1 MLQGRNVCSNPDE
14 LLLRQFKDSLAR
26 STTSV
31 TSFQDFS
38 EFRQRKAD
46 PKCSLNDVNPLNR
59 ALGIYPITRRTPHSL
74 RQHADLFVMS
84 NRVWTDSGRFREC
97 PGMESLY
104 VVTHL
109 SSMDP
114 RMHSSVKHFYG
125 QLAATGW
132 LVDVNRWDEKAGL
145 LTGCGVRSQ
154 VIDVLEAQIKRRPA
168 MKKVSTAVTKQR
180 RNFSQPKRT
189 IGLDLGDRNSWYC
202 VLDEGGQIRLEQR
215 VRTNAKALREVFGEM
230 PRSRIALET
239 GTHSPWISRL
249 LNDLGHE
256 VIVANARKV
265 RLIGESRKK
274 DDRLDAQTLA
284 RLARIDSVLLC
295 PVKHR
300 SAQAQADLT
309 VIRARAALVRARTGL
324 VNSARSL
331 AKSYG
336 ERLRGC
342 NVRNM
347 NPEKAES
354 LSPELQ
360 VALEPLLHAI
370 ESLSERIVEYNDR
383 IGALAEQRYPQ
394 VELLKQIKGVGTLIA
409 LTFLLTLEDPH
420 RFRKSRDVGCYLG
433 LQPGRRN
440 SGQSEPQMHISKEGD
455 PYLRTLLVQGA
466 QHILGPFGVDC
477 DLRRW
482 GLKLAERGGKSCKKR
497 AIVATAR
504 KLAVLLH
511 HLWVSGE
518 VYEPLHNSSRA
529 TVAAAA

>member
-1 MLQGRNVCSNPDE
+1 
-14 LLLRQFKDSLAR
+14 
-26 STTSV
+26 
-31 TSFQDFS
+31 
-38 EFRQRKAD
+38 
-46 PKCSLNDVNPLNR
+46 
-59 ALGIYPITRRTPHSL
+59 
-74 RQHADLFVMS
+74 
-84 NRVWTDSGRFREC
+84 
-97 PGMESLY
+97 
-104 VVTHL
+104 
-109 SSMDP
+109 
-114 RMHSSVKHFYG
+114 
-125 QLAATGW
+125 
-132 LVDVNRWDEKAGL
+132 
-145 LTGCGVRSQ
+145 
-154 VIDVLEAQIKRRPA
+154 
-168 MKKVSTAVTKQR
+168 MKKVSTVAAKPSKKIFQQKLTV
-180 RNFSQPKRT
+180 
-189 IGLDLGDRNSWYC
+189 GLDLGDRNSCYC
-202 VLDEGGQIRLEQR
+202 VLDECGQIQLEQR

-230 PRSRIALET
+230 PHKRIALEI

-249 LNDLGHE
+249 LSELGHE

-284 RLARIDSVLLC
+284 RLARIDPKLLY

-300 SAQAQADLT
+300 SAQAQADLMM
-309 VIRARAALVRARTGL
+309 IRARAGLVRARTGL
-324 VNSARSL
+324 VNTARGL

-347 NPEKAES
+347 NAEKAEG

-360 VALEPLLHAI
+360 MALEPLLACI
-370 ESLSERIVEYNDR
+370 ESLSEQIREYNER
-383 IGALAEQRYPQ
+383 IEKLAQDSYPQ
-394 VELLKQIKGVGTLIA
+394 VALLKQIKGVGTLIA

-440 SGQSEPQMHISKEGD
+440 SGRSEPQMHISKEGD

-477 DLRRW
+477 DLRSW
-482 GLKLAERGGKSCKKR
+482 GLKLAERGGRNGKKR

-518 VYEPLHNSSRA
+518 VYEPLHNNRGT

>member
-1 MLQGRNVCSNPDE
+1 
-14 LLLRQFKDSLAR
+14 
-26 STTSV
+26 
-31 TSFQDFS
+31 
-38 EFRQRKAD
+38 
-46 PKCSLNDVNPLNR
+46 
-59 ALGIYPITRRTPHSL
+59 
-74 RQHADLFVMS
+74 
-84 NRVWTDSGRFREC
+84 
-97 PGMESLY
+97 
-104 VVTHL
+104 
-109 SSMDP
+109 
-114 RMHSSVKHFYG
+114 
-125 QLAATGW
+125 
-132 LVDVNRWDEKAGL
+132 
-145 LTGCGVRSQ
+145 
-154 VIDVLEAQIKRRPA
+154 
-168 MKKVSTAVTKQR
+168 MKKISTVATKQAK
-180 RNFSQPKRT
+180 NFLPQKLT
-189 IGLDLGDRNSWYC
+189 VGLDLGDRWSWYC
-202 VLDEGGQIRLEQR
+202 VLDEAGKIRLEQR
-215 VRTNAKALREVFGEM
+215 VSTSPKAMGEVFGGM
-230 PRSRIALET
+230 PRSRIALEI

-249 LNDLGHE
+249 LSELGHE

-265 RLIGESRKK
+265 RLIAESRKK

-284 RLARIDSVLLC
+284 RLARIDPELLY

-300 SAQAQADLT
+300 SLQGQADLT
-309 VIRARAALVRARTGL
+309 VIRARAGLVRARTAL
-324 VNSARSL
+324 VNTVRGL

-347 NPEKAES
+347 NPEKAKG

-360 VALEPLLHAI
+360 RALEPLLAAI
-370 ESLSERIVEYNDR
+370 ESLSERIVEYNER
-383 IGALAEQRYPQ
+383 IESLAQQSYPQ
-394 VELLKQIKGVGTLIA
+394 VALLKQIKGVGTLIG

-466 QHILGPFGVDC
+466 QHILGPFGPDC

-482 GLKLAERGGKSCKKR
+482 GLKLAERGGRNGKKR

-518 VYEPLHNSSRA
+518 VYEPLHNSGPM